1 MDNAGYVGL
10 TKQMGLLR
18 ELNSV
23 ANNIANMN
31 TNGFRREGAVFAEH
45 IAALQNDEP
54 SLSMSTLSRHYIDMS
69 AGEFT
74 ITDSPLDVA
83 IDGDGFFLLET
94 PAGERL
100 TRDGA
105 FSLNAERELINSQ
118 NYRVLDESGGA
129 ITVPQSAKNITVSED
144 GSVFADGQPVA
155 KLGVVIADPAGL
167 VRVGAN
173 MFEAQSGY
181 ETAENP
187 QVRQGVVEGSN
198 VNAIEEMARL
208 IEVQRA
214 YQSSKNFT
222 DDENERITR
231 TIRTLGQSQ

>member
-10 TKQMGLLR
+10 TKQMGLRR
-18 ELNSV
+18 ELVSI

-45 IAALQNDEP
+45 IEALQNGEP
-54 SLSMSTLSRHYIDMS
+54 SLSMSTLTRRYVDMS

-74 ITDSPLDVA
+74 TTNSPLDVA
-83 IDGDGFFLLET
+83 IDGDGFFLVET

-105 FSLNAERELINSQ
+105 FALNAERELINSN

-129 ITVPQSAKNITVSED
+129 ITIPQSARDITVSED

-155 KLGVVIADPAGL
+155 RLGVVVADSSGL
-167 VRVGAN
+167 VREGSN
-173 MFEAQSGY
+173 MFESQTGY
-181 ETAENP
+181 ENAENP
-187 QVRQGVVEGSN
+187 QVRQGVVESSN

-214 YQSSKNFT
+214 YQSSKDFT
-222 DDENERITR
+222 DDQNERITQ
-231 TIRTLGQSQ
+231 TIRTLGRSQ